1 MWNSRYFK
9 RIEFACKCGCGDAQI
24 NLALLPVL
32 DDVREHFGAPVV
44 VNSGKRCKKH
54 NQKVGGAKNSV
65 HMTGKAADVRFQS
78 NSKTPVSALHQILL
92 EKYPDKYGIASADSF
107 THIDV
112 RPKKSRWSY

>member
-32 DDVREHFGAPVV
+32 DDVREHFGAPVI

-54 NQKVGGAKNSV
+54 NKKVGGAQFSKHVLGDAADIVVKGVAPADVHAYLVKKYPDRFGIGKYNSFTHV
-65 HMTGKAADVRFQS
+65 DVRKGKAA
-78 NSKTPVSALHQILL
+78 
-92 EKYPDKYGIASADSF
+92 
-107 THIDV
+107 
-112 RPKKSRWSY
+112 RW